1 MRKLS
6 PDYVRYLFIISIIS
20 IIIDVILVSLIF
32 ALSSSGFGLSV
43 FSPGCSLSYHNITLG
58 YSYAPMR
65 AHTICAVIATL
76 ASIGVLII
84 LIKINYQENIP
95 KDKKNVGYAL
105 PFEYC
110 C

>member
-1 MRKLS
+1 
-6 PDYVRYLFIISIIS
+6 
-20 IIIDVILVSLIF
+20 
-32 ALSSSGFGLSV
+32 
-43 FSPGCSLSYHNITLG
+43 
-58 YSYAPMR
+58 MR